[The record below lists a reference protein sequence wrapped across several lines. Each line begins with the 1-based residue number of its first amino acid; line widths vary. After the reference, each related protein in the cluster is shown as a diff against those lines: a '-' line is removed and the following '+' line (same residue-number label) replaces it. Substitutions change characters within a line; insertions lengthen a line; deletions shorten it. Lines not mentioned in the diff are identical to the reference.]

1 MQLPSDMMGFT
12 CSCSPANCLL
22 MRSSSISLLLGP
34 ELASCIC
41 CLIAT
46 LSASLVFL
54 LSFFKRMI
62 TIISTSVHRQTYGT
76 LAFYTAST
84 VHTCFFFALSFF
96 ACATCSYMCS

>member
-62 TIISTSVHRQTYGT
+62 TIISTSVHRQNLRYFGFLHGKYSTY
-76 LAFYTAST
+76 LLLLRLILLCLCHLLIH
-84 VHTCFFFALSFF
+84 V
-96 ACATCSYMCS
+96 